1 VPIGNPASNAVV
13 RAGERDG
20 RVHGMLGV
28 ASTNLPARAHAVQWK
43 ETTWLE
49 LVWKLSETLDDDAA
63 VVRAVTD
70 LARRGRLRSED
81 GRLYRVR

>member
-1 VPIGNPASNAVV
+1 
-13 RAGERDG
+13 
-20 RVHGMLGV
+20 MLGV
-28 ASTNLPARAHAVQWK
+28 ASTNRVPARAHAVQWK

>member
-1 VPIGNPASNAVV
+1 
-13 RAGERDG
+13 
-20 RVHGMLGV
+20 MLGV
-28 ASTNLPARAHAVQWK
+28 AGTNRLEPRAHTVQWA

-49 LVWKLSETLDDDAA
+49 LVWKLSETLDDAA

>member
-1 VPIGNPASNAVV
+1 
-13 RAGERDG
+13 
-20 RVHGMLGV
+20 MLGIV
-28 ASTNLPARAHAVQWK
+28 ATNRAPARAHPVQWT

-63 VVRAVTD
+63 VVSAVTD

-81 GRLYRVR
+81 GRLYHVTR